1 MRHLRHVLWLII
13 MFEIGAVLLFLPW
26 LELWE
31 SNYFLGHY
39 PILRPFLLHPSL
51 RGAVTGLGALDIL
64 LAVESL
70 RMLTRMKPAPAEAHN
85 V

>member
-1 MRHLRHVLWLII
+1 
-13 MFEIGAVLLFLPW
+13 VLLFLPW

-31 SNYFLGHY
+31 ANYFLGHY
-39 PILRPFLLHPSL
+39 LILRPFLLHPSL

>member
-31 SNYFLGHY
+31 ANYFLGHY